1 MKNVCVLGC
10 GRLGQI
16 IADGLH
22 TGKVKGCRLEGVMDG
37 NEKAVK
43 EAARKFQCRACTD
56 IEELMALKPD
66 YVVEAATAEAVKTYA
81 MAVLSQGAELI
92 CLSVGAFYDEEFRK
106 LTESTALRHKTK
118 VHLASGVLGGFD
130 FMTAAAMYG
139 RVETI
144 LVNRKQPSGSPKCPP
159 GLTELPDRYQASVEE
174 AYQMS
179 PRHLNIGIAVGLA
192 CGDFK
197 NTQLSIEPAA
207 PDEYTGFAI
216 HMKGDFGKA
225 ELSFQQGCEGY
236 EVHGPLMA
244 AWSALALLERLT
256 SPISF

>member
-106 LTESTALRHKTK
+106 LTE
-118 VHLASGVLGGFD
+118 
-130 FMTAAAMYG
+130 
-139 RVETI
+139 
-144 LVNRKQPSGSPKCPP
+144 
-159 GLTELPDRYQASVEE
+159 
-174 AYQMS
+174 
-179 PRHLNIGIAVGLA
+179 
-192 CGDFK
+192 
-197 NTQLSIEPAA
+197 
-207 PDEYTGFAI
+207 
-216 HMKGDFGKA
+216 
-225 ELSFQQGCEGY
+225 
-236 EVHGPLMA
+236 
-244 AWSALALLERLT
+244 
-256 SPISF
+256 